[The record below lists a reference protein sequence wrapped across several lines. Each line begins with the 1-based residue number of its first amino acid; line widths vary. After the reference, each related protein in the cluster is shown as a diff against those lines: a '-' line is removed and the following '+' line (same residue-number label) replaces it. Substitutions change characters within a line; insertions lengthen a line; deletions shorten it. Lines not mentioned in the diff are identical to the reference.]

1 MQREASLLAGTSPYV
16 NFSLQH
22 GQAFYMSSRWTAK
35 TGISGQMV
43 TLRGSKMKNVREFA
57 RLGLLASAAMGAL
70 VVSSAW
76 AQTASTPP
84 VPAEAAKT
92 PQANDEEIIVTGS
105 RIPRPQFE
113 GSIPG
118 AQVSAVD
125 IQQRAFTNAIEVLN
139 DIPLV
144 GNGAGLNGNNGGQP
158 SSLGAAFVDLLDLGT
173 ARTLTLVN
181 GRRFVS
187 GNAASLFVAGNES
200 GGQVDVNVIPA
211 TLIKRVDVLT
221 VGGAVAYGS
230 DAVAGVVNYVLL
242 DDYEGGQVRSQVST
256 TSRGDGLS
264 YNFSGLYGL
273 NFNEKRGNIVL
284 SAEYNKLGGIQADD
298 RRFRVSN
305 PLGITN
311 FANGTARNTGFT
323 PGTAIDVANTN
334 NGAFLRGADDG
345 IPNVIFVDNTR
356 AVNIAPGGAI
366 FNLAGT
372 VTGNVNQVGPF
383 GNTFFAGN
391 TQLLTGT
398 PAGNGR
404 AGGTGTSPVPFTV
417 FAPTALPA
425 GVTAASVISALAPG
439 LNTTGATAAQLTTLA
454 VNLLQANRPTPRE
467 FYANNGSVPLNAF
480 VGSFIAAFPDIA
492 NTNTSTVTVN
502 GVSIPQNLALPR
514 LAVPIRFNSA
524 GQVEQYN
531 LASLAGGVPSTV
543 GAAIGGD
550 GFNPIFN
557 TVLRVDQKRYIGN
570 LIGHYDL
577 TDDIKFYTENSF
589 ARLSARSLRNG
600 ASANSAASGTVENA
614 ALILNTTNPF
624 LTSQNRRDLAAAGIG
639 TVDANGAVLT
649 ASNFVM
655 SRTNQDISGNNGF
668 KSDSDTWR
676 TTNGLTW
683 DFDVVGRDLKW
694 DMSAT
699 YGRAKGGVS
708 TFNLKDVEYA
718 LAVDTA
724 IDPATGQVV
733 CRSKLTGVPATI
745 AGTGV
750 AGVPSSDTNIRG
762 VAANLVRLPG
772 ADGIPTEQ
780 IFTPRVTQD
789 LINGCQPL
797 NPFGYDKMSQAAK
810 DYVTGEQRY
819 DNVSSQLFLQTSIGG
834 GLFDLPA
841 GQLGA
846 SVFGEYRREKLN
858 FTVDELSLRGR
869 TRTAA
874 IAQTGGTIKAWEAG
888 GELRIPV
895 FGPDFSLPLLQDL
908 SFSGGVRFVQQDG
921 SSPTYRNLAG
931 SLITPTS
938 NGKTNTIWSIAG
950 NWKPID
956 DITIRGNVTRSIRQP
971 GIVELFLGG
980 QPAFTTPTDPCSTG
994 QITIAR
1000 DPARRRANCAAD
1012 VVRLGIQAD
1021 AASAANFLNTY
1032 VPNGT
1037 ALSGTF
1043 SGNNSLKSERGKS
1056 WTAGVI
1062 LQPRVVDNLTVSADY
1077 IDLKLNNIVSI
1088 VGAAQALFFC
1098 YDSATFPDTTAQFGS
1113 NACNFFSRSGAGAQA
1128 FQLQNGFQS
1137 GFLNL
1142 AATRVKALNLNFDY
1156 KADLDDMFG
1165 TEDVGSL
1172 RLRSNIYHLI
1182 KYDESAAGDF
1192 TDTQASAGR
1201 TDRPKWEVQGSLE
1214 YTNGEFDARW
1224 TTNWQNATKVFSAGV
1239 PVTIETQSIIGIKSY
1254 AVHDFT
1260 MGYGLGEDRKVAFR
1274 FTVQN
1279 VFDKNYVESNLD
1291 GAAVGFV
1298 DSIGRRLFLTGT
1310 VKF

>member
-1 MQREASLLAGTSPYV
+1 MTNFLALARASLFAGTA
-16 NFSLQH
+16 L
-22 GQAFYMSSRWTAK
+22 TAL
-35 TGISGQMV
+35 T
-43 TLRGSKMKNVREFA
+43 TATF
-57 RLGLLASAAMGAL
+57 
-70 VVSSAW
+70 
-76 AQTASTPP
+76 AQTATQDGCKDSD
-84 VPAEAAKT
+84 PATACLETRADEADT
-92 PQANDEEIIVTGS
+92 IIITGS

-113 GSIPG
+113 GNIPG

-125 IQQRAFTNAIEVLN
+125 VQARSFTNAIEILN

-211 TLIKRVDVLT
+211 TLIERVDVLT

-230 DAVAGVVNYVLL
+230 DAVAGVVNYVLK
-242 DDYEGGQVRSQVST
+242 DNYEGGQVRSQVST

-264 YNFSGLYGL
+264 YNFSGLYGV
-273 NFNEKRGNIVL
+273 NFNEKRGNIVV

-298 RRFRVSN
+298 RRFRASN
-305 PLGITN
+305 ALGITN
-311 FANGTARNTGFT
+311 FANGSVRNTGFT
-323 PGTAIDVANTN
+323 PTTSIDVANAN
-334 NGAFLRGADDG
+334 NGAFLRAADDG
-345 IPNVIFVDNTR
+345 IPNVIFVDGTR
-356 AVNIAPGGAI
+356 AVNLAPGGAI
-366 FNLAGT
+366 FNLIST
-372 VTGNVNQVGPF
+372 TNVPASANQVGPF

-391 TQLLTGT
+391 TQLLLGT
-398 PAGNGR
+398 PSSNGR
-404 AGGTGTSPVPFTV
+404 AGGT
-417 FAPTALPA
+417 AALPA
-425 GVTAASVISALAPG
+425 NLFTIFAPGALPPGITPVQVISALAPG
-439 LNTTGATAAQLTTLA
+439 FNTAGATTAQLTALA

-467 FYANNGSVPLNAF
+467 FFATNSSVPLNAF

-492 NTNTSTVTVN
+492 NPNTSPVTVN
-502 GVSIPQNLALPR
+502 GVSVAQNVALPR
-514 LAVPIRFNSA
+514 LAVPIRFNNA

-543 GAAIGGD
+543 GAAVGGD
-550 GFNPIFN
+550 GYNAIGN

-577 TDDIKFYTENSF
+577 TENIKFYTENTF

-600 ASANSAASGTVENA
+600 ASANTAASSTVENA
-614 ALILNTTNPF
+614 ALILNTSNPF

-639 TVDANGAVLT
+639 TVDANGVQLT
-649 ASNFVM
+649 NANFVM
-655 SRTNQDISGNNGF
+655 SRTNQDISGDNGF
-668 KSDSDTWR
+668 RSNSDTWR
-676 TTNGLTW
+676 TTNGIEWDFNVLGRDLTW
-683 DFDVVGRDLKW
+683 DT
-694 DMSAT
+694 SAS
-699 YGRAKGGVS
+699 YGRATGGVT
-708 TFNLKDVEYA
+708 TFNIKDVEYA
-718 LAVDTA
+718 LAIDTA
-724 IDPATGQVV
+724 LDPATGQVV
-733 CRSKLTGVPATI
+733 CRSKLTGVPAI
-745 AGTGV
+745 IPGTGV
-750 AGVPSSDTNIRG
+750 AGVAGSDTNIRG
-762 VAANLVRLPG
+762 IAANLVRLPG

-789 LINGCQPL
+789 LINACQPL
-797 NPFGYDKMSQAAK
+797 NPFGFGQVSQAAR
-810 DYVTGEQRY
+810 DYVTAEQRY
-819 DNVSSQLFLQTSIGG
+819 DNKSTQLFLQTSLGG
-834 GLFDLPA
+834 TIFELP
-841 GQLGA
+841 GGDLGA
-846 SVFGEYRREKLN
+846 SIFGEYRRETLN

-874 IAQTGGTIKAWEAG
+874 IAQTGGKIKAWETG
-888 GELRIPV
+888 GEIRVPV
-895 FGPDFSLPLLQDL
+895 FGSGFSLPLIQDL
-908 SFSGGVRFVQQDG
+908 SFSGGVRIVQQDG
-921 SSPTYRNLAG
+921 SAPTYRNLAG
-931 SLITPTS
+931 NLITPTS

-956 DITIRGNVTRSIRQP
+956 DITIRGNITRSIRQP
-971 GIVELFLGG
+971 GVVELFLGG

-1012 VVRLGIQAD
+1012 VVRLGIAVD
-1021 AASAANFLNTY
+1021 TASALNFLNTY

-1043 SGNNSLKSERGKS
+1043 SGNNGLKSERGKS
-1056 WTAGVI
+1056 WTAGI
-1062 LQPRVVDNLTVSADY
+1062 IAQPSVVDNLTLSADY

-1098 YDSATFPDTTAQFGS
+1098 YDSATFPDTTPQFGS
-1113 NACNFFSRSGAGAQA
+1113 NACNFFSRAGAGAQP

-1142 AATRVKALNLNFDY
+1142 AATRIKALNLNFDY
-1156 KADLDDMFG
+1156 KADLDSIFNS
-1165 TEDVGSL
+1165 EDIGSL
-1172 RLRSNIYHLI
+1172 RFRSNVYHLI

-1192 TDTQASAGR
+1192 TDTRASAGR
-1201 TDRPKWEVQGSLE
+1201 TDRPKWEVQGSVE
-1214 YTNGEFDARW
+1214 YVNGDFDARW
-1224 TTNWQNATKVFSAGV
+1224 TTNWQNKTKVFSAGV

-1260 MGYGLGEDRKVAFR
+1260 MGYALGEDRKLAFR

-1279 VFDKNYVESNLD
+1279 VFDKNFVESNLD
-1291 GAAVGFV
+1291 GAAVGYV

>member
-1 MQREASLLAGTSPYV
+1 MTNLRLLARASLFAGSALTA
-16 NFSLQH
+16 LTTA
-22 GQAFYMSSRWTAK
+22 AF
-35 TGISGQMV
+35 
-43 TLRGSKMKNVREFA
+43 
-57 RLGLLASAAMGAL
+57 
-70 VVSSAW
+70 
-76 AQTASTPP
+76 AQTA
-84 VPAEAAKT
+84 VPDGCADNDPATACLETKEAEADT
-92 PQANDEEIIVTGS
+92 IVVTGS

-125 IQQRAFTNAIEVLN
+125 IQSRAFTNAIEVLN

-181 GRRFVS
+181 GRSFVS

-211 TLIKRVDVLT
+211 TLIERVDVLT

-230 DAVAGVVNYVLL
+230 DAVAGVVNYVLK
-242 DDYEGGQVRSQVST
+242 DNYEGGQARAQVST

-298 RRFRVSN
+298 RRFRQSN
-305 PLGITN
+305 PAGITN

-323 PGTAIDVANTN
+323 PTTAIDVANTN
-334 NGAFLRGADDG
+334 NGAFLRAADDG
-345 IPNVIFVDNTR
+345 IPNVIFVDGTR

-366 FNLAGT
+366 FNLISATGVPT
-372 VTGNVNQVGPF
+372 VANQVGPF

-404 AGGTGTSPVPFTV
+404 AGGTAALPTNLLTV
-417 FAPTALPA
+417 FAPTSLPA
-425 GVTAASVISALAPG
+425 GVTPAQVITALAPG
-439 LNTTGATAAQLTTLA
+439 FNTTGATTAQLTTLA
-454 VNLLQANRPTPRE
+454 VNLLQQARPTPRE
-467 FYANNGSVPLNAF
+467 FYATNGSVPLNAF

-492 NTNTSTVTVN
+492 NPNTAAVTVN
-502 GVSIPQNLALPR
+502 GVSVAQNVALPR
-514 LAVPIRFNSA
+514 LAVPIRFNNL

-577 TDDIKFYTENSF
+577 TDDIKFYTENTF
-589 ARLSARSLRNG
+589 ARLNARSLRNG
-600 ASANSAASGTVENA
+600 ASANSAASSTVENA
-614 ALILNTTNPF
+614 ALILNTSNPF
-624 LTSQNRRDLAAAGIG
+624 LTTQNRRDLAAAGIG
-639 TVDANGAVLT
+639 TVDANGAQLT
-649 ASNFVM
+649 NANFVM
-655 SRTNQDISGNNGF
+655 SRTNQDINGDNGF
-668 KSDSDTWR
+668 RSNSDTWR
-676 TTNGLTW
+676 TTNGLEW
-683 DFDVVGRDLKW
+683 DFNVLGRDLKW
-694 DMSAT
+694 DTSAS

-708 TFNLKDVEYA
+708 TFNIKDVEYA
-718 LAVDTA
+718 LAIDTA
-724 IDPATGQVV
+724 VDPATGQVV

-750 AGVPSSDTNIRG
+750 AGVPASDTNIRG
-762 VAANLVRLPG
+762 IAANLVRLPG

-789 LINGCQPL
+789 LINSCQPL

-810 DYVTGEQRY
+810 DYVLGEQRY
-819 DNVSSQLFLQTSIGG
+819 DNVSSQLFLQTSFGG
-834 GLFDLPA
+834 SIVELP
-841 GQLGA
+841 GGDLGA
-846 SVFGEYRREKLN
+846 SLFGEYRQEKLK
-858 FTVDELSLRGR
+858 FSVDELSLRGR

-874 IAQTGGTIKAWEAG
+874 IAQTSGKIKAWEAG

-895 FGPDFSLPLLQDL
+895 FGPDFSLPLVQDL

-931 SLITPTS
+931 NLITPTS

-956 DITIRGNVTRSIRQP
+956 DLTFRGNITRSIRQP
-971 GIVELFLGG
+971 GVVELFLGG

-1012 VVRLGIQAD
+1012 VVRLGLATD
-1021 AASAANFLNTY
+1021 TAAALNFLNTY

-1062 LQPRVVDNLTVSADY
+1062 AKPSVVDNLTVSADY

-1113 NACNFFSRSGAGAQA
+1113 NACNFFSRAGAGAQG

-1142 AATRVKALNLNFDY
+1142 AATRLKALNLSFDY

-1165 TEDVGSL
+1165 TKDVGSL
-1172 RLRSNIYHLI
+1172 RLRSNVYHLI

-1214 YTNGEFDARW
+1214 YINGEFDARW

-1239 PVTIETQSIIGIKSY
+1239 PVTIETQSIIGVKSY

-1260 MGYGLGEDRKVAFR
+1260 VGYAVGEDRKAAFR

-1279 VFDKNYVESNLD
+1279 VFDKNFVESNLD
-1291 GAAVGFV
+1291 GQAVGFI
-1298 DSIGRRLFLTGT
+1298 DSIGRRMFLTGT